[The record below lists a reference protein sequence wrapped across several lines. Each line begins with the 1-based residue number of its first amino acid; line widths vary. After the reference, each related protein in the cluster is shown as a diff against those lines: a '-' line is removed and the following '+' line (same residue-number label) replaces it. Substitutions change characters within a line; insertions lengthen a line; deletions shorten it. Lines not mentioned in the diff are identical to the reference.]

1 MATNNVHV
9 SEELLAELRSKAAAQ
24 GKTVDELAEEAMR
37 KGLEERSWQELL
49 EYGRQTGHASGYAEV
64 DVPDIVKNRRR
75 INAQR
80 R

>member
-9 SEELLAELRSKAAAQ
+9 SDELLAELRSRAAAQ
-24 GKTVDELAEEAMR
+24 GKTADELAEDAIR

-49 EYGRQTGHASGYAEV
+49 EYGRQAGRASGYAET

-75 INAQR
+75 INAR
-80 R
+80 RR